1 MGNRSRAP
9 QTTPSAARQP
19 FRPATPNGSDAFNP
33 ADEWNGFATDTFDG
47 LGAHESNPGDQP
59 PQAVS
64 TSPGSGE
71 ANVPVGANSSVT
83 FSEPVDVTGASEGIF
98 VFTTSARTA
107 VVGDAVQVSG
117 RVQEFRPGGAT
128 HSIAVQVTDE
138 GGLSA
143 VSTATVSVTN
153 VEPTVAASFSSGG
166 VTCGANNATL

>member
-1 MGNRSRAP
+1 MAPNYVWSFTTVAP
-9 QTTPSAARQP
+9 QRAIHETQGEAHISRLAGQNVSSVPGIVTAR
-19 FRPATPNGSDAFNP
+19 SS
-33 ADEWNGFATDTFDG
+33 NGFWMQDPNPDADDAT
-47 LGAHESNPGDQP
+47 
-59 PQAVS
+59 
-64 TSPGSGE
+64 
-71 ANVPVGANSSVT
+71 
-83 FSEPVDVTGASEGIF
+83 SEGIF
-98 VFTTSARTA
+98 VFTTSAPTA